1 MSNTNCSKICICSVV
16 SLLLLVGITVTSS
29 STSTGAIPYAN
40 KWQDRKDWT
49 FGPIS
54 SIQNGKDGKPA
65 WVLSGHWFTNI
76 VNSTK
81 EKFNQTN
88 PAKFNAIFSMVM
100 LNGTAM
106 HNHMISNFSLTDIQ
120 NENHSATY
128 KGTVTVTM
136 KGKPVKDVPVEIK
149 VLNNHVISI
158 SLDSAKTDNHF
169 GNTPVFGTIFN
180 KSEMKNMMMAG
191 KGNMATT
198 KMSNSS
204 SW

>member
-1 MSNTNCSKICICSVV
+1 MSNTNYSKICICSVV
-16 SLLLLVGITVTSS
+16 SLLLLVGITATSS
-29 STSTGAIPYAN
+29 SISTGAIPYAN
-40 KWQDRKDWT
+40 KWQDHKGWT

-54 SIQNGKDGKPA
+54 SIQNAKDGKPA

-81 EKFNQTN
+81 DKFNQTN

-120 NENHSATY
+120 SQNQSATY

-149 VLNNHVISI
+149 LLNNHVISI

>member
-16 SLLLLVGITVTSS
+16 SLLLLVGITATSS
-29 STSTGAIPYAN
+29 SISTGAIPYAN

-54 SIQNGKDGKPA
+54 SIQNDKDGKPA

>member
-1 MSNTNCSKICICSVV
+1 MLNTNYSKICICSVV
-16 SLLLLVGITVTSS
+16 SLLLVVGITVTSS
-29 STSTGAIPYAN
+29 SMSSGAIPYAN

-49 FGPIS
+49 FGPIAS
-54 SIQNGKDGKPA
+54 MQNGKDGKPA
-65 WVLSGHWFTNI
+65 WILSGHWFTNI
-76 VNSTK
+76 INSTK
-81 EKFNQTN
+81 DKFNQTN
-88 PAKFNAIFSMVM
+88 PAKFDAIFSMVM

-120 NENHSATY
+120 NQNQSATY

-149 VLNNHVISI
+149 LLNNHVISI

-169 GNTPVFGTIFN
+169 GNTPVFGTILN
-180 KSEMKNMMMAG
+180 KSEMKHMMMAG
-191 KGNMATT
+191 KGKMATT

-204 SW
+204 LW